1 MLRFNSNIRF
11 LPLTI
16 IFISFLKRR
25 DIGTN
30 CGPNDIPPPDRVNTT
45 ERILQLRI
53 QMEKNNFDAYII
65 PLDEEGRREWIS
77 GFTGSNGDCIITKDK
92 VKEPLRISKISI
104 NVMP

>member
-30 CGPNDIPPPDRVNTT
+30 CGLNDIPPPNRVNTT